1 MSPSACRSPADSL
14 AGEGTGAGLRHP
26 QESRGSG
33 APSPACARSPRRWWL
48 AATPLPRP
56 SGEAGF
62 PLLLLLL
69 LLLRLLHLPL
79 RRMPRYPPPVPAH
92 GLPSASRGAAG
103 TESPRLRGALPEPPS
118 PSCPAPDLQLRPQPT
133 CRSLPGRAGPGW
145 DRSEGS
151 AEPAGE
157 AVPSGDS
164 ACGRRSCP
172 SLLPS
177 EPRRAAAEG
186 PGTAPGTP
194 GPAKGGT
201 RPAQHSPAQPSTAQ
215 YLWSAA
221 RPGGALR
228 VGDVQIW
235 VGSAQGRT
243 WGPYEPCAAEPV
255 GMCGL
260 QTLYLWGAC
269 MGSVERS
276 VLMGLHGM

>member
-201 RPAQHSPAQPSTAQ
+201 RPASTAQPSPVQPSTCGVRLAPAGRCE
-215 YLWSAA
+215 WGMSRSGWGVRRDAH
-221 RPGGALR
+221 GGRMSR
-228 VGDVQIW
+228 V
-235 VGSAQGRT
+235 
-243 WGPYEPCAAEPV
+243 
-255 GMCGL
+255 L
-260 QTLYLWGAC
+260 QSLWGCAGYRPC
-269 MGSVERS
+269 IYGVRVWE
-276 VLMGLHGM
+276 V